1 MRISIHLILAI
12 IFILF
17 AAVQYNDPDPY
28 IWIPIYGAVAAVCI
42 LSHQKKYYP
51 PIILAILGG
60 LSIYWITYIPSFIQ
74 WFKDGM
80 PSITGT
86 MKAET
91 PFIELIREFFGL
103 LLAMLTLGY
112 EFNIANKA
120 INDK

>member
-1 MRISIHLILAI
+1 MRPSIHVVLAI

-17 AAVQYNDPDPY
+17 ALVQYNDPDPY
-28 IWIPIYGAVAAVCI
+28 IWIPIYGAVAAVCV
-42 LSHQKKYYP
+42 LNHQKKYYP
-51 PIILAILGG
+51 PIILAILGI
-60 LSIYWITYIPSFIQ
+60 LSIYWMTYIPNFIQ
-74 WFKDGM
+74 WFKEGM

-103 LLAMLTLGY
+103 LLAMLTLVY
-112 EFNIANKA
+112 EFKVANKA

>member
-1 MRISIHLILAI
+1 MRASIHVILAI

-28 IWIPIYGAVAAVCI
+28 IWIPIYGAVAVVCI

-60 LSIYWITYIPSFIQ
+60 LSIYWMTYIPSVIQ

-80 PSITGT
+80 PSIAST

-91 PFIELIREFFGL
+91 PFVELIREFFGL
-103 LLAMLTLGY
+103 LLAMLTLAY

-120 INDK
+120 VNK